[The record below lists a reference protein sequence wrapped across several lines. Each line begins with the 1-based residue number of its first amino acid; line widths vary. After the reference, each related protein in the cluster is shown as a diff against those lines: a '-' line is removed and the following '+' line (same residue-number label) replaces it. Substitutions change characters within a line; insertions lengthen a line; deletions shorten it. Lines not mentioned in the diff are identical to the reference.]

1 MTTAEPFLT
10 LDNPASVP
18 APFGNR
24 FSNVA
29 RIDLG
34 DRALLFLSG
43 QVGVDDAGDVLAPG
57 DIRVQTERIFDVV
70 TALLAAHG
78 SSLAEVAHLRT
89 FLTDMDDLAGYA
101 EVRRRFFTGTPPA
114 STTVQVSRLFMPGV
128 VVEVEVT
135 AVACK
140 AELI

>member
-34 DRALLFLSG
+34 DRALLLLSG
-43 QVGVDDAGDVLAPG
+43 QVGVDDAGELTAPDDVRA
-57 DIRVQTERIFDVV
+57 QTERIFDVIG
-70 TALLAAHG
+70 ALLAAHG

-89 FLTDMDDLAGYA
+89 FLTNMDDLAGYA
-101 EVRRRFFTGTPPA
+101 EVRRRYFPGPPPA
-114 STTVQVSRLFMPGV
+114 STTVEVSRLFMPGV

-135 AVACK
+135 AVARV
-140 AELI
+140 

>member
-1 MTTAEPFLT
+1 MTTAEPLLT

-34 DRALLFLSG
+34 DRALLILSG
-43 QVGVDDAGDVLAPG
+43 QVGVDDAGEVTAPG
-57 DIRVQTERIFDVV
+57 DIRAQAERIFDVIS
-70 TALLAAHG
+70 ALLAAHG

-89 FLTDMDDLAGYA
+89 FLTNMDDLAGYA
-101 EVRRRFFTGTPPA
+101 EVRRRYFPGTPPA
-114 STTVQVSRLFMPGV
+114 STTVEVSGLVFPGV

-135 AVACK
+135 AVAR
-140 AELI
+140 A